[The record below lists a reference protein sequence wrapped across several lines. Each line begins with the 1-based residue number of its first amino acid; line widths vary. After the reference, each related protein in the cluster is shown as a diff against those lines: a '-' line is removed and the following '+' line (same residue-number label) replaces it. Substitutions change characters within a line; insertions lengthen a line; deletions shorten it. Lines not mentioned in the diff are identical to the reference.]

1 RYSIRQLDAQ
11 LRRELTMRLHLQ
23 QLLRRMNSG
32 SMLNTVPS
40 NGMDRVSQYPS
51 SQLVTQ
57 AQKLLDKV
65 KDQKNS
71 DQCAVNKHPF
81 KPLQYNISQTFHG
94 KQFDETADVHNSYL
108 SSAVHSDGS
117 PEMYRGAH
125 PERRVS
131 PPTVEALKE
140 VGQLSLISH
149 IDGLE
154 VRTNRAGPELSSPNA
169 KHNEQTGETALD
181 LTVHATSTTGHVL
194 HRPWDFNE
202 SSNCE
207 ESIEHQENVEPCL
220 LRDICRNK
228 SVGSAS
234 DVPTSNKTYTLPSS
248 SASIVNIE
256 YSNRTSA
263 KIRFT
268 DTPTSASSNPTGSS
282 LDFWA
287 AAAYAAALAQN
298 SEQGPFSQTDRQPT
312 WAVPNTLTSPDQRF
326 SKSLATTPGF
336 AEIPLFT
343 DLHTTESAS
352 QSLFPIGSSWSSPMP
367 SGPILSTASHPL
379 PEHLLVN
386 SNGTLSSYP
395 RGLNP
400 DSGMI
405 DDFET
410 DDSSA
415 RSNNI
420 RPNSPGGTRTRPSED
435 YLEQFMKV
443 DPSQNILWRQ
453 LADRFQRTLAPN
465 QCGVCNKILSCRSAL
480 TMHYRVH
487 TEERPFVCIICEKR
501 FSTKGNLKTHLGQ
514 HHETIEAY
522 RNAVAIAMATGGTLP
537 RPPPMSS
544 SATLPPPG
552 TKTEI
557 PVSPSQMN
565 KPEAGGLSSS
575 VCNTAGEGLMRV
587 PSPTD
592 LSTLVSWGQFP
603 LPPWLSNTGFFP
615 FLHPP
620 VISGMEFWK
629 TENGADRAYRSLIE
643 SKQIGETPRK
653 DYSTNSILANDE
665 VKAGFSIPRETP
677 SPASKTQTGITDIS
691 VETASRLTKSTM
703 SVPRTAS
710 TPVKHKILSGLPGQM
725 IELPLL
731 SAMERCN

>member
-1 RYSIRQLDAQ
+1 
-11 LRRELTMRLHLQ
+11 MRLHLQ
-23 QLLRRMNSG
+23 QLLRRMNSK
-32 SMLNTVPS
+32 SILHTVPS
-40 NGMDRVSQYPS
+40 NGMDQVSQYPTE
-51 SQLVTQ
+51 QLVTQ

-65 KDQKNS
+65 RDQKKP

-81 KPLQYNISQTFHG
+81 KLLQHNMSQTFHI
-94 KQFDETADVHNSYL
+94 KQFGEKVDVHSTRLN
-108 SSAVHSDGS
+108 SAVHSDGS
-117 PEMYRGAH
+117 PELYRGAH

-140 VGQLSLISH
+140 VGQLGLISH
-149 IDGLE
+149 MDGLE
-154 VRTNRAGPELSSPNA
+154 VQTNRTGPELTSPNA
-169 KHNEQTGETALD
+169 KHADQTGETALD
-181 LTVHATSTTGHVL
+181 LTVHTANTTAHVL
-194 HRPWDFNE
+194 HRPWDFSE

-207 ESIEHQENVEPCL
+207 ESIEHQENVEPSIS
-220 LRDICRNK
+220 RDISGDRDFNLSANSRNK
-228 SVGSAS
+228 SVTSIN
-234 DVPTSNKTYTLPSS
+234 DVPMFNKTCTLPSS
-248 SASIVNIE
+248 SASTVSIE
-256 YSNRTSA
+256 YSNRMSA
-263 KIRFT
+263 KIQFA
-268 DTPTSASSNPTGSS
+268 DTPTSAPLNPTTNS

-298 SEQGPFSQTDRQPT
+298 SEHGPFGQTDLQPT
-312 WAVPNTLTSPDQRF
+312 WAVPNALTSPDQRF
-326 SKSLATTPGF
+326 SKSFATTPGF
-336 AEIPLFT
+336 SEIPLFT
-343 DLHTTESAS
+343 DLRTTEAVS
-352 QSLFPIGSSWSSPMP
+352 QPLFSIGSSWSSPMP
-367 SGPILSTASHPL
+367 SGPNLSSTSHSL
-379 PEHLLVN
+379 PDHLSVIQ
-386 SNGTLSSYP
+386 NGTVSAYA

-420 RPNSPGGTRTRPSED
+420 RPNSPGGTRVRPSED

-544 SATLPPPG
+544 SATLLPPG
-552 TKTEI
+552 TKAEI
-557 PVSPSQMN
+557 PDSPSQTN
-565 KPEAGGLSSS
+565 KPETGSLSSS
-575 VCNTAGEGLMRV
+575 TACTAVGEGLMRV

-592 LSTLVSWGQFP
+592 LSTLVNWSQFP
-603 LPPWLSNTGFFP
+603 LPPWLSNTGLFP

-620 VISGMEFWK
+620 VISNTELWK
-629 TENGADRAYRSLIE
+629 TENGTDRTYRSFNE
-643 SKQIGETPRK
+643 SKQINETPKK

-665 VKAGFSIPRETP
+665 LKTGFSILPVTP
-677 SPASKTQTGITDIS
+677 SSTSKLQTGFSESST
-691 VETASRLTKSTM
+691 ETASRLSRPTV

-710 TPVKHKILSGLPGQM
+710 TPVKHKMFSGLPGQI

-731 SAMERCN
+731 STMERCN